1 MPSNN
6 RIPPA
11 PSQQLLLQHEPLS
24 YHVYNSTDHVWLGE
38 SVHCRFTRDYHE
50 AANFDSFEAADT
62 MMQTA
67 QKKFPDDT
75 LYVMA
80 CMPSTG

>member
-1 MPSNN
+1 MHAQVQAVIND
-6 RIPPA
+6 A
-11 PSQQLLLQHEPLS
+11 VLS

-38 SVHCRFTRDYHE
+38 CTKTPKPGLFVRDYHH
-50 AANFDSFEAADT
+50 AANFDTFEEADAA
-62 MMQTA
+62 MRLA
-67 QKKFPDDT
+67 QKKWPDDT